1 MNVGVTVKSC
11 MSGRGTA
18 WRSGVSVW
26 GEAGT
31 REAEAAG
38 RSRSCV
44 RGAGSAFRPSRRSKV
59 LQYTKSGQGHSLQII
74 RHPRTSNARF
84 SAWYTNAA
92 FRFPRAQ
99 GPELSHGSHP
109 ARLPPG
115 YRLPLSTTRTQ
126 RLGRPRCAVS
136 MAWSVTAQCLSV
148 RCRKWAQLT
157 VSAAKPSSVS

>member
-31 REAEAAG
+31 REAEAGAG
-38 RSRSCV
+38 HACAV
-44 RGAGSAFRPSRRSKV
+44 RGARSV
-59 LQYTKSGQGHSLQII
+59 LLGGRKFYTKSGQGHSLQII